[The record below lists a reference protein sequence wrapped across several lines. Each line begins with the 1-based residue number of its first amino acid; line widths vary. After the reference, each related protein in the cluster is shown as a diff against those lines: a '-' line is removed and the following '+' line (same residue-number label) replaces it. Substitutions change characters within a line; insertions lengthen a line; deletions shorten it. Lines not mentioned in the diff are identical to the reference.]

1 MPGRGG
7 GGGLGKR
14 RVAESKEEERQHMD
28 AILSIRFSCLAFL
41 AFCLLKSPPKM
52 DFFFFFFSFFE
63 PASAADRLEE
73 EGGGGYK
80 PVGNGILLE
89 EGVGGFDS
97 YFLVFFSGGWGRI
110 ATTSGSRGQWFLR
123 IMRGWLPAEDCMP
136 SHRGAES
143 QLCLSC

>member
-52 DFFFFFFSFFE
+52 DFFFFFF
-63 PASAADRLEE
+63 
-73 EGGGGYK
+73 
-80 PVGNGILLE
+80 
-89 EGVGGFDS
+89 
-97 YFLVFFSGGWGRI
+97 FL
-110 ATTSGSRGQWFLR
+110 
-123 IMRGWLPAEDCMP
+123 
-136 SHRGAES
+136 
-143 QLCLSC
+143 